1 MYSWIWRKLPG
12 GMPGK
17 LIGSVALT
25 AGMLALLWF
34 VVFPAVR
41 PMMPWSN
48 VDPAGGVNVENGEE
62 TGPPADEQT
71 CTPGVDCTGTG
82 FDPEDWQTAAPPSGE
97 SADED

>member
-12 GMPGK
+12 GLPGK

-25 AGMLALLWF
+25 VGVVVLLWF

-48 VDPAGGVNVENGEE
+48 VPSTGVNVENGE
-62 TGPPADEQT
+62 TGAPAEEQT
-71 CTPGVDCTGTG
+71 CVPGVDCPGTG
-82 FDPEDWQTAAPPSGE
+82 FDPEDWLTAESPEGE
-97 SADED
+97 